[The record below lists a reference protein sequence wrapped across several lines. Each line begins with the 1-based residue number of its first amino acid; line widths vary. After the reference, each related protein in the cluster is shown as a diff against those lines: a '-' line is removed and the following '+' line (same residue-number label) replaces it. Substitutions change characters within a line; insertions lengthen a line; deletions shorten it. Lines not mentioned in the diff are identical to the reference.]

1 MATSNICEIL
11 SIVEEQTL
19 EQLDRYMYNLLKLIA
34 FSITT
39 SQAFFE
45 LSPLRHWFSELFS
58 RIKMFSNYDFL
69 GIKMPRDQLSR
80 LPKPNEI
87 SPDERLEV
95 MPKVRCE
102 YHLLAGLIE
111 ITYLQD
117 LIVFGC

>member
-1 MATSNICEIL
+1 MAPMATSNICEIL

-58 RIKMFSNYDFL
+58 RIKMFSNYDFF
-69 GIKMPRDQLSR
+69 GHKNAEGST
-80 LPKPNEI
+80 LPSSKAQRN
-87 SPDERLEV
+87 
-95 MPKVRCE
+95 
-102 YHLLAGLIE
+102 
-111 ITYLQD
+111 IT
-117 LIVFGC
+117 G